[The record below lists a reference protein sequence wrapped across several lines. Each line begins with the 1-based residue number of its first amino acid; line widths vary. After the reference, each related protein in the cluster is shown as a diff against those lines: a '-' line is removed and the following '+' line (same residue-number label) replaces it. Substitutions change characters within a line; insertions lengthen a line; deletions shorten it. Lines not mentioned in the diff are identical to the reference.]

1 MFCQKALQIGRAASG
16 KMRRYDPEP
25 VQQLGEA
32 RLNRGAVVV
41 WYFSHLAIAFVI
53 MQTVSWPSR
62 SRTGRS

>member
-1 MFCQKALQIGRAASG
+1 
-16 KMRRYDPEP
+16 MRRYDPEP